1 MRPALFILTLL
12 LTGPSLVSAQN
23 QALERRFMAAHAAFM
38 QGLAGDERYIDRAQA
53 LFEELNRQAPDNPLF
68 QVYLGGTYAI
78 QGREAWMPWNKIDLV
93 EKGLEII
100 DRALD
105 KLQPRHDEMLIRGTP
120 VGIETRLVAL
130 NTFLDLPGFFNRLQ
144 PAKELLADILTSQA
158 FGLAPD
164 EIRGRVYLQAAAI
177 AQREENPAG
186 ELRYLKQAKPLLRQ
200 NSHFLAR
207 VQKRL
212 EAF

>member
-23 QALERRFMAAHAAFM
+23 QTLEQRFIEAHAAFM
-38 QGLAGDERYIDRAQA
+38 QGLAGDESYTDRAQA

-68 QVYLGGTYAI
+68 QVYLGGTYTI

-100 DRALD
+100 DRALN
-105 KLQPRHDEMLIRGTP
+105 KLRPRHDEMLIRGTP
-120 VGIETRLVAL
+120 VGIEARLVAL
-130 NTFLDLPGFFNRLQ
+130 NTFLELPGFFNRLQ
-144 PAKELLADILTSQA
+144 PAKELLTDILTCET
-158 FGLAPD
+158 FERAPD
-164 EIRGRVYLQAAAI
+164 EVRGQVYLQAATI

-200 NSHFLAR
+200 SSHLLAR